1 MPSSATSRSFK
12 QSDGEK
18 SDFLFDEEPRT
29 QIRPRTSPSS
39 GLSQTQTITKADNN
53 LLMRTA
59 PVSLQKNSNSGS
71 KAFDFDFDFDSLVKT
86 KSKDKVQSRSNN
98 IHNIKLNNN
107 SITIHLYL
115 FQRNFFSNNS
125 RTKTRLVDE
134 FK

>member
-39 GLSQTQTITKADNN
+39 GLSQTQTTTKADNN

-86 KSKDKVQSRSNN
+86 KSKDKVQSTSN
-98 IHNIKLNNN
+98 IINIKLNNN
-107 SITIHLYL
+107 SITEHSYL